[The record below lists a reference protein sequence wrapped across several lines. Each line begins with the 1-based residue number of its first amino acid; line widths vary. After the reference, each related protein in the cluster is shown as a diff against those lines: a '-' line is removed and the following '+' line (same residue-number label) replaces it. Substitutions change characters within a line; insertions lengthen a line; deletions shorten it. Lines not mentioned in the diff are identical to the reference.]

1 MVEDLP
7 AKIRPRG
14 PRKDLGSFGRG
25 YEGPHVT
32 IATIY
37 HLAKEHGW
45 VDRSGRLAAVRKEAA
60 LPAPKS
66 GIDFAGYA
74 RTDAGNA
81 LAFLDLFGE
90 SLRFVEK
97 WRGWIVWDGARWCE
111 VSDTALL
118 PLARRATEEM
128 IKWAAAQPSGDNR
141 KGWINH
147 AFASQ
152 RDARLRAMIN
162 LAKGESRIRI
172 EPDALDSDPW
182 LLGCPNG
189 TLDLRTGE
197 PRGARPED
205 YITKQIGVEFDPEA
219 DCPQW
224 RGFLDWATRGDGDLV
239 AFLQMLAGYAL
250 T

>member
-172 EPDALDSDPW
+172 EPDALDW
-182 LLGCPNG
+182 TLGFWAARMGRSTCAPANRAGLDRRTTSPSRSAWSSIPKPTARNG
-189 TLDLRTGE
+189 AASSIGR
-197 PRGARPED
+197 RGATVTWSHSSKCWPV
-205 YITKQIGVEFDPEA
+205 TP
-219 DCPQW
+219 
-224 RGFLDWATRGDGDLV
+224 
-239 AFLQMLAGYAL
+239 
-250 T
+250 